1 MRTTINLPDP
11 LLSEARRLAAESG
24 RTLTAVIEDAVRE
37 SLDRRRQG
45 RPLPPPKLTTF
56 GGSGLQPDVDLDD
69 SAGLEDLTDGPDALD
84 GR

>member
-11 LLSEARRLAAESG
+11 LLSEARRLAAETG

-37 SLDRRRQG
+37 SLARRRQT
-45 RPLPPPKLTTF
+45 RKRVPARLTTF
-56 GGSGLQPDVDLDD
+56 RGSGLQPGADFDD
-69 SAGLEDLTDGPDALD
+69 SAALLDLMERPDAVD